1 MFEPNGLT
9 VKSPGGDAR
18 RASKTFTFDKVMD
31 SDSTQASAYLEAG
44 RSSVRALL
52 EGFNGTIF
60 AYGQSG
66 SGKTFTM
73 LGPDS
78 VVEAI
83 KDGGS
88 EAIPE
93 DI

>member
-1 MFEPNGLT
+1 MFDPNGVT
-9 VKSPGGDAR
+9 VKSPAGR
-18 RASKTFTFDKVMD
+18 RESKTFTYDKVLN
-31 SDSTQASAYLEAG
+31 SDSTQDVAYLEAG

-83 KDGGS
+83 KDGG
-88 EAIPE
+88 ADGIPE
-93 DI
+93 EV